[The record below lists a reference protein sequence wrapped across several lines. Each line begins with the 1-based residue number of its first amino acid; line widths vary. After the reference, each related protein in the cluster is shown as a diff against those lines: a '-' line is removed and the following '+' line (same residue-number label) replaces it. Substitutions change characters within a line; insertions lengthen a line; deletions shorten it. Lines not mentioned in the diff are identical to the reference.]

1 MRNRKS
7 NNRGID
13 LGNSRDKPNFKSEQE
28 LHDWLISF
36 YEEQI
41 QKFLDDIGGYTEY
54 DVKIT
59 PQLIKITTDRYWQL
73 MEINNVTDW

>member
-1 MRNRKS
+1 MGRIFADR
-7 NNRGID
+7 
-13 LGNSRDKPNFKSEQE
+13 FESEQK

-41 QKFLDDIGGYTEY
+41 QKFLDDVGGYTEY

-73 MEINNVTDW
+73 MEINDVTDW

>member
-1 MRNRKS
+1 MGRIFADRF
-7 NNRGID
+7 G
-13 LGNSRDKPNFKSEQE
+13 SEQE

-41 QKFLDDIGGYTEY
+41 QKFLDNVGGYTEY

-73 MEINNVTDW
+73 LEINDVTDW